1 MQNPIFTV
9 GMLFT
14 TVQEFRKVVREYGIK
29 NGHNFH
35 FIKNESDRVR
45 VRFAP
50 DGCPWLLYA
59 SLVNRKEKTMQVK
72 TYKQEHKCG
81 RVFKNTNLNSKVM
94 ASRYLKKFRSNP
106 EIPAKAF
113 ARDVYYDLN
122 SEVTISQAYRAKK
135 KALRIIEG
143 SYIEQYAKLWDYC
156 HELKEKN
163 PGSTA

>member
-45 VRFAP
+45 VRCAA

-72 TYKQEHKCG
+72 TYK
-81 RVFKNTNLNSKVM
+81 
-94 ASRYLKKFRSNP
+94 
-106 EIPAKAF
+106 
-113 ARDVYYDLN
+113 
-122 SEVTISQAYRAKK
+122 
-135 KALRIIEG
+135 
-143 SYIEQYAKLWDYC
+143 
-156 HELKEKN
+156 
-163 PGSTA
+163 